1 MGEEE
6 EETLRICY
14 NHIGV
19 HFSCYVAAHPHLNSI
34 STHNNHNNSS
44 NDIQANHSN
53 KSHTSTSNHPHPH
66 PHEVNGPLLVVS
78 PGIWHHLV
86 VSVDYTENSSHKTD
100 QKQGTNDDGTTH
112 RDTKVG
118 DSICLWSY
126 MINPLSYVMISY
138 PIQSLPLSS
147 SLSSPLFSSLLSHL
161 HFPIYT
167 SVLGWQQRC
176 SDGRSSS
183 TTRNILH
190 SCSFKRTMVSQ
201 RLM

>member
-1 MGEEE
+1 MNSTSNGHIGSSGQKGGTHSSELMGEEE

-100 QKQGTNDDGTTH
+100 QKQGANDAGATH
-112 RDTKVG
+112 RDAKVG
-118 DSICLWSY
+118 D
-126 MINPLSYVMISY
+126 LSVYEY
-138 PIQSLPLSS
+138 
-147 SLSSPLFSSLLSHL
+147 
-161 HFPIYT
+161 
-167 SVLGWQQRC
+167 
-176 SDGRSSS
+176 D
-183 TTRNILH
+183 
-190 SCSFKRTMVSQ
+190 
-201 RLM
+201 